1 MYCLQRWGQSNCDN
15 TNITTEQEKKTG
27 AGEKVGQWKRLCKR
41 NQNHNIHYM
50 KIHDYNI
57 DYDIICAHHGGFK
70 IQNFLLG
77 TKLPTSRH
85 VMANHYLNAWFNCHR
100 KFYLQANNVYVL
112 FEHAAKRTLWETL
125 SRVAVWQLSVVSNW
139 RHRKTN
145 LWRIKNYRKVTKRY
159 KKALTAMR
167 YTAIRLGFLSA
178 ALSTAGVAL
187 SLTCPG
193 IIVSA
198 PLGALGAFCGAG
210 SALLTNLSKK
220 LSLEVSKHERI
231 YSLPNTI
238 PLMLVSKTLNLSIII
253 DFVTSGKTSE
263 SD

>member
-1 MYCLQRWGQSNCDN
+1 
-15 TNITTEQEKKTG
+15 
-27 AGEKVGQWKRLCKR
+27 
-41 NQNHNIHYM
+41 M
-50 KIHDYNI
+50 KIH

-100 KFYLQANNVYVL
+100 KCYLQANNVYVL
-112 FEHAAKRTLWETL
+112 FEHAAKCTLWETL

-167 YTAIRLGFLSA
+167 YTAIRLGLCKIQIAWHCVTYIAWLSRVTLRDTSQKITKFL
-178 ALSTAGVAL
+178 TG
-187 SLTCPG
+187 
-193 IIVSA
+193 
-198 PLGALGAFCGAG
+198 
-210 SALLTNLSKK
+210 
-220 LSLEVSKHERI
+220 RQ
-231 YSLPNTI
+231 
-238 PLMLVSKTLNLSIII
+238 
-253 DFVTSGKTSE
+253 
-263 SD
+263 

>member
-1 MYCLQRWGQSNCDN
+1 
-15 TNITTEQEKKTG
+15 
-27 AGEKVGQWKRLCKR
+27 
-41 NQNHNIHYM
+41 
-50 KIHDYNI
+50 
-57 DYDIICAHHGGFK
+57 
-70 IQNFLLG
+70 
-77 TKLPTSRH
+77 
-85 VMANHYLNAWFNCHR
+85 
-100 KFYLQANNVYVL
+100 
-112 FEHAAKRTLWETL
+112 
-125 SRVAVWQLSVVSNW
+125 
-139 RHRKTN
+139 
-145 LWRIKNYRKVTKRY
+145 
-159 KKALTAMR
+159 MR

-253 DFVTSGKTSE
+253 DFVASGKTSE